1 MTGLLS
7 PVALFLPGTTHDY
20 AIWQAGPSILSS
32 DGLARDERAEAAAA
46 GEPVAAAVALGDGRA
61 GQPPLN
67 EHLPQALASHG
78 RVLRQERLH
87 VSDLLEQYLLEP
99 RRVQVSGLAG
109 TGELVELAHQVFFAS
124 AAACATR
131 VTRRAQAATI
141 EGVRHIEIRD
151 DRWVEIH
158 ENRPRYVEAKMLS
171 ITRRYWRHSR
181 FYAEDGSLW
190 RPEPVEGH
198 ELALVGRLLAH
209 TINPR
214 RTLTMSY
221 ERIGDYSLD
230 TLRTSVQ
237 HGFLGVLAAIG
248 DVEDEQDRATE
259 FGIAEAANFDEV
271 FQLVRVHPATQPER

>member
-1 MTGLLS
+1 M
-7 PVALFLPGTTHDY
+7 
-20 AIWQAGPSILSS
+20 
-32 DGLARDERAEAAAA
+32 
-46 GEPVAAAVALGDGRA
+46 
-61 GQPPLN
+61 
-67 EHLPQALASHG
+67 
-78 RVLRQERLH
+78 
-87 VSDLLEQYLLEP
+87 
-99 RRVQVSGLAG
+99 
-109 TGELVELAHQVFFAS
+109 
-124 AAACATR
+124 
-131 VTRRAQAATI
+131 TRRAQAATI

-151 DRWVEIH
+151 HRWVEIH
-158 ENRPRYVEAKMLS
+158 EDRPRYVEAKMLS

-271 FQLVRVHPATQPER
+271 FRLLRVHPYTQPERRGAEATQ